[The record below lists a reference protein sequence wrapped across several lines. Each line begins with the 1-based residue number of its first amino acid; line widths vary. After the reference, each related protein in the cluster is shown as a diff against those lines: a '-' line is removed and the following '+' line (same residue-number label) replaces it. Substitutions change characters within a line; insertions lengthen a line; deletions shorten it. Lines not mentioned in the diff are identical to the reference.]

1 MPPIRAW
8 RRVSRPT
15 RCRSTAARDNRGRA
29 AAPQEQPAVDHELPA
44 TPRAQIGRAES
55 SAGPAADKDCVER
68 AFVLAPD
75 VDDRLRLL
83 LELGDEPGPGRCFMK
98 RTKWL
103 QGTRKM
109 RFEDA
114 YGDWQSSR
122 LTQEEAARLL
132 GVYERTFRR
141 YIDRYEDAG
150 LEGLIDKRLS
160 QVSHRRGAGEGIVGG
175 GGGGI
180 YRTHGGFFWTRLFG

>member
-29 AAPQEQPAVDHELPA
+29 AAPKERPAVDHELPA
-44 TPRAQIGRAES
+44 APRTGVGRAES

-83 LELGDEPGPGRCFMK
+83 LELGDEPSPLGVGGSGRCDV
-98 RTKWL
+98 
-103 QGTRKM
+103 QGV
-109 RFEDA
+109 
-114 YGDWQSSR
+114 SSLSLDRPAAIDNKQLAGHEVR
-122 LTQEEAARLL
+122 LIR
-132 GVYERTFRR
+132 G
-141 YIDRYEDAG
+141 
-150 LEGLIDKRLS
+150 
-160 QVSHRRGAGEGIVGG
+160 QVNRGG
-175 GGGGI
+175 GNI
-180 YRTHGGFFWTRLFG
+180 RWLTDATPW